1 MSRSATRGWSFSVH
15 LELRRDDGVALVA
28 ALMAMMLMLVLGTA
42 LTMMTI
48 TETTIAA
55 HYREGI
61 EVLYAADA
69 GIELAVS
76 DLRSMPDWS
85 GALRGGTTSTIA
97 DGQPDGGP
105 WRLYA
110 RGALADM
117 LPGTPVNPLISVVV
131 WVAEDTSGPEGALI
145 LRAEADGPRGAR
157 RVVESTI
164 RRGSDIQRL
173 SWRER

>member
-1 MSRSATRGWSFSVH
+1 MYSR
-15 LELRRDDGVALVA
+15 LRRDDGVALIA

-42 LTMMTI
+42 LMMMTI
-48 TETTIAA
+48 TETRIAGS
-55 HYREGI
+55 YREGI

-76 DLRSMPDWS
+76 GLRSVPDWS
-85 GALRGGTTSTIA
+85 GVLSGVTTSTVA
-97 DGQPDGGP
+97 EGQPDGGP

-117 LPGTPVNPLISVVV
+117 LPGTSVNPRISVVV
-131 WVAEDTSGPEGALI
+131 WVGADPSGAEGALI
-145 LRAEADGPRGAR
+145 LRAEAYGPQGAR
-157 RVVESTI
+157 RVVEATI
-164 RRGSDIQRL
+164 RREASIQRL

>member
-1 MSRSATRGWSFSVH
+1 MHFK
-15 LELRRDDGVALVA
+15 LRRDDGVALIA
-28 ALMAMMLMLVLGTA
+28 ALMATMLMLVLGTA
-42 LTMMTI
+42 LMMTTI
-48 TETTIAA
+48 TETRIAA

-85 GALRGGTTSTIA
+85 GMLIGGTTSAVA

-105 WRLYA
+105 WRLHA

-131 WVAEDTSGPEGALI
+131 WVAEDPSGAQGALT
-145 LRAEADGPRGAR
+145 LRAEAHGPRGAR
-157 RVVESTI
+157 RVVEATI